1 MMKENYGSVIIKDD
15 CDEGNNFNNDDKK
28 KYQFNF
34 YGNDNNYYYGKSTSN
49 LMNGVNYNYM
59 DLINKYGMNG
69 LSYEEK
75 NQDKKSEEKDVI
87 NDNIKLIYQEN
98 KKISNGG
105 HSTAS
110 NSSINNN
117 NSSNNIDNKLNNN
130 NIIHSKKHQ
139 KPPLSSNNLL
149 RNKNKSE
156 IEVMKNEN
164 NNNSNINNNN
174 KYNNN
179 NNYYNNKGKK
189 INLSQE
195 EIQSLVN
202 DNEINENSL
211 PELITRLAGLENQM
225 NREIEKIKNKYM
237 PIIIKHK
244 NSISF
249 LKENEHLKNLKEYN
263 DFNSFKNKMKYQSSV
278 FDEENANSSSVYVL
292 NTIKV
297 ANYQS
302 NNIKEINRNLKKI
315 KK

>member
-1 MMKENYGSVIIKDD
+1 MNPYNQFQMNPQMIMNNSNFNPYTPYQQMMIPMN
-15 CDEGNNFNNDDKK
+15 NNFN
-28 KYQFNF
+28 QQ
-34 YGNDNNYYYGKSTSN
+34 
-49 LMNGVNYNYM
+49 M
-59 DLINKYGMNG
+59 
-69 LSYEEK
+69 
-75 NQDKKSEEKDVI
+75 
-87 NDNIKLIYQEN
+87 
-98 KKISNGG
+98 
-105 HSTAS
+105 
-110 NSSINNN
+110 
-117 NSSNNIDNKLNNN
+117 
-130 NIIHSKKHQ
+130 
-139 KPPLSSNNLL
+139 
-149 RNKNKSE
+149 
-156 IEVMKNEN
+156 
-164 NNNSNINNNN
+164 NINNN
-174 KYNNN
+174 YNNN

-225 NREIEKIKNKYM
+225 NREIEKIKSKYV

-244 NSISF
+244 NSITF

-263 DFNSFKNKMKYQSSV
+263 DFNSFKNKIKYQSSV